1 MAEEKKTP
9 ESVFAIDNPKDISSA
24 NKGMNVESSE
34 EKQKE
39 ELVLETKDMTL
50 EDLKSY
56 LQKNNVIVNEQN
68 IENYYNQIVENK
80 KYINEYNN
88 AIKELDEA
96 KKIFS
101 DKNEEIGRTDNPDK
115 TIVSKISELEKRLAD
130 LNVEKQKNEDSI
142 KSTINNIFNE
152 NKTENSKNVNFET
165 KNNVLNMAL
174 NGVQKPAPVEKKIE
188 NIENKSKDET
198 KEVEKETTNPTVEK
212 VVEEQPKQDTI
223 AVEKIVEEQPK
234 QSSIAVEKVVEEQPK
249 QSSIAVEKVVEE
261 QPKQSSIAVEK
272 AIEEEKTPIYPPKET
287 KPEIPISDIK
297 KTETDTKKEE
307 NVEKMQNDKDLNS
320 LSEEMRKGFESVL
333 SAIQG
338 ISKTASQQ
346 PQKEEQKQEES
357 KQEPESKQ
365 STDTQNKSKTPQK
378 NYIEE
383 YRQSLRSNVPI
394 DGFVGIKGLHLKAN
408 NIGSFV

>member
-9 ESVFAIDNPKDISSA
+9 ESVFAIDKQKDISSA

-34 EKQKE
+34 EKPKE
-39 ELVLETKDMTL
+39 ELILETEDMTL

-56 LQKNNVIVNEQN
+56 LQKNNVIINEQN
-68 IENYYNQIVENK
+68 IENQYNQIVENK

-96 KKIFS
+96 KKNFS

-142 KSTINNIFNE
+142 KTTINNIFNE

-165 KNNVLNMAL
+165 KNNVLNMTL
-174 NGVQKPAPVEKKIE
+174 NGVQKLVPVEKKIE
-188 NIENKSKDET
+188 NVENESKDET
-198 KEVEKETTNPTVEK
+198 KEVEKEITNPTVEK
-212 VVEEQPKQDTI
+212 VIEEQPKQNAI
-223 AVEKIVEEQPK
+223 P
-234 QSSIAVEKVVEEQPK
+234 
-249 QSSIAVEKVVEE
+249 
-261 QPKQSSIAVEK
+261 VEK
-272 AIEEEKTPIYPPKET
+272 AIEEEKTPIYPAKET

-307 NVEKMQNDKDLNS
+307 NVGKKQNDKDLTS
-320 LSEEMRKGFESVL
+320 LSEEMKKGFESVL

-338 ISKTASQQ
+338 IPKTTSQQ

-365 STDTQNKSKTPQK
+365 SSNTQNKSKTPQK

-394 DGFVGIKGLHLKAN
+394 DGFVGIKDLHLKAN

>member
-9 ESVFAIDNPKDISSA
+9 ENVFAIDNPKDISSA

-174 NGVQKPAPVEKKIE
+174 NGVQKPVPVEKKIE
-188 NIENKSKDET
+188 NVENKSKEET
-198 KEVEKETTNPTVEK
+198 KEVEKEITNPT
-212 VVEEQPKQDTI
+212 
-223 AVEKIVEEQPK
+223 
-234 QSSIAVEKVVEEQPK
+234 VEKVVEEQPK

-307 NVEKMQNDKDLNS
+307 NVEKTQNDKDLNS
-320 LSEEMRKGFESVL
+320 LSEEMKKGFESVL

-338 ISKTASQQ
+338 ISKTTSQQ

-357 KQEPESKQ
+357 KQEPESRQ
-365 STDTQNKSKTPQK
+365 SADTQNKSKTPQK

>member
-1 MAEEKKTP
+1 MVEEKKTP
-9 ESVFAIDNPKDISSA
+9 ENVFAIDNPKDISSA

-34 EKQKE
+34 EKPKE

-50 EDLKSY
+50 DDLKSY

-174 NGVQKPAPVEKKIE
+174 NGLQKPAPVEKKIE
-188 NIENKSKDET
+188 NVENKSKEET
-198 KEVEKETTNPTVEK
+198 KEVEKETTNPT
-212 VVEEQPKQDTI
+212 
-223 AVEKIVEEQPK
+223 
-234 QSSIAVEKVVEEQPK
+234 VEKVVEEQPK

-272 AIEEEKTPIYPPKET
+272 AIEEEKTPIYPLKET

-357 KQEPESKQ
+357 KQEPESNQ

>member
-9 ESVFAIDNPKDISSA
+9 ESVFAIDNQKDISSA

-34 EKQKE
+34 EKPKE
-39 ELVLETKDMTL
+39 ELILETKDMTL

-80 KYINEYNN
+80 KYINQYNN
-88 AIKELDEA
+88 GIKELDEA
-96 KKIFS
+96 KKNFS

-142 KSTINNIFNE
+142 KTTINNIFNE

-165 KNNVLNMAL
+165 KNNVLNMTL
-174 NGVQKPAPVEKKIE
+174 NGVQKLVPVEKKIE
-188 NIENKSKDET
+188 NIENESKDET
-198 KEVEKETTNPTVEK
+198 KEVEKEITNPTVEK
-212 VVEEQPKQDTI
+212 VVEEQPKQST
-223 AVEKIVEEQPK
+223 
-234 QSSIAVEKVVEEQPK
+234 IAVEKVVEEQPK
-249 QSSIAVEKVVEE
+249 QI
-261 QPKQSSIAVEK
+261 PIPVEK
-272 AIEEEKTPIYPPKET
+272 AIEEEKTPIYPAKET

-307 NVEKMQNDKDLNS
+307 NAGKKQNDKDLTS
-320 LSEEMRKGFESVL
+320 LSEEMKKGFESVL

-338 ISKTASQQ
+338 ISKTTSQQ

-365 STDTQNKSKTPQK
+365 SSDTQNKSKTPQK

-394 DGFVGIKGLHLKAN
+394 DGFVGIKDLHLKAN

>member
-174 NGVQKPAPVEKKIE
+174 NGVQKPVPVEKKIE
-188 NIENKSKDET
+188 NVENKSKEET
-198 KEVEKETTNPTVEK
+198 KEVEKEITNPT
-212 VVEEQPKQDTI
+212 
-223 AVEKIVEEQPK
+223 
-234 QSSIAVEKVVEEQPK
+234 VEKVVEEQPK

-261 QPKQSSIAVEK
+261 D
-272 AIEEEKTPIYPPKET
+272 KTTIHPPKET

-320 LSEEMRKGFESVL
+320 LSEEMKKGFESVL

-338 ISKTASQQ
+338 ISKTTSQQ

-357 KQEPESKQ
+357 KQEPESRQ
-365 STDTQNKSKTPQK
+365 SADTQNKSKTPQK

>member
-1 MAEEKKTP
+1 MVEEKKTP
-9 ESVFAIDNPKDISSA
+9 ENVFAIDNPKDILSA

-34 EKQKE
+34 EKPKE

-50 EDLKSY
+50 DDLKSY

-68 IENYYNQIVENK
+68 IENQYNQIVENK

-96 KKIFS
+96 KKNFS

-165 KNNVLNMAL
+165 KNNVLNMTL
-174 NGVQKPAPVEKKIE
+174 NGVQKPVSVEKKIE
-188 NIENKSKDET
+188 NVENESKDET
-198 KEVEKETTNPTVEK
+198 KEVEKEITNPTVEK
-212 VVEEQPKQDTI
+212 VVEEQPKQ
-223 AVEKIVEEQPK
+223 
-234 QSSIAVEKVVEEQPK
+234 SSIPVEKVVEEQPK
-249 QSSIAVEKVVEE
+249 QSSIPVEKD
-261 QPKQSSIAVEK
+261 IEK
-272 AIEEEKTPIYPPKET
+272 EKTTIYPPKET

-307 NVEKMQNDKDLNS
+307 NVEKTQNDKDLTS
-320 LSEEMRKGFESVL
+320 LSEEMKKGFESVL

-338 ISKTASQQ
+338 ISKTTSQQ

-357 KQEPESKQ
+357 KQEPESRQ
-365 STDTQNKSKTPQK
+365 SADTQNKSKTPQK